1 MERLTGSILLAH
13 HKYKAI
19 YFSKAVKV
27 RTAGYTRLAKDGT
40 ERLCYTA
47 YYEEVLKI
55 MNWQK
60 RQDLTLDRGGADCIR
75 MMLFYAE
82 NKAPYK
88 KNNDEVCIFGKSQ
101 LVSFR
106 HHGQT
111 IATYSTITNR
121 VRLFKP
127 SILSKS
133 TKERMNRILMRF
145 CGCQM
150 YQRAKVWY
158 VHNPMVGDILFED
171 GMIVEKLPD
180 YSSQFTM

>member
-1 MERLTGSILLAH
+1 MQRLTGSTLLAH
-13 HKYKAI
+13 HKYSAI
-19 YFSKAVKV
+19 YFSKADKV

-40 ERLCYTA
+40 ERLCYAA

-82 NKAPYK
+82 NRVNYQ
-88 KNNDEVCIFGKSQ
+88 KNNDAVVIFGHSQ

-127 SILSKS
+127 FILSKS

-145 CGCQM
+145 CGCQLF
-150 YQRAKVWY
+150 QRAHKWY
-158 VHNPMVGDILFED
+158 VHNPMVGDIPFED
-171 GMIVEKLPD
+171 GMIVETLPS
-180 YSSQFTM
+180 YSSQFPM

>member
-1 MERLTGSILLAH
+1 MTRLTGSTLLAH
-13 HKYKAI
+13 HRSFHY
-19 YFSKAVKV
+19 SKADKV
-27 RTAGYTRLAKDGT
+27 REAGYTSVKKDGS

-47 YYEEVLKI
+47 YYEAVLQVI
-55 MNWQK
+55 NWQK
-60 RQDLTLDRGGADCIR
+60 RQDLMNDRGGADCIK
-75 MMLFYAE
+75 MMLFNAE
-82 NKAPYK
+82 NRVSYK
-88 KNNDEVCIFGKSQ
+88 KNNDEVCIFGQ
-101 LVSFR
+101 NRLVSFR

-127 SILSKS
+127 STLSKS

-158 VHNPMVGDILFED
+158 VYNPMEGDIPFED
-171 GMIVEKLPD
+171 GMIVETLAD
-180 YSSQFTM
+180 YSTLFAD